1 MVAKGTRDRRSSLAK
16 VTTTPTTTRRTQVS
30 STSQD
35 KKKTAKPIGICGF
48 CLGDNEK
55 NANGVPEEMIHC
67 AECGNSG
74 HPSCLQYSE
83 KLVKKIRTI
92 HWQCID
98 CKRCIICNKSDDSLL
113 FCDFCDSGIHPQCCN
128 PPLNNIPKGDFACHA
143 CHDEIMSSPNKN
155 LSSSST
161 RSRRSNISNDENT
174 SKIISYPVAQV
185 IDNMSN
191 FFIPNKS
198 NHNDIRQQSV
208 QKAMKY
214 LRENKTL
221 KSSNRKLLKRLHS
234 SSSSNIIKENDQLLT
249 KTNLISSKSQRIRKK
264 LLQDDD
270 LCSNLQT
277 STPLLTRQL
286 SNKKSLTIEPLTFQ
300 TIYPIEELN
309 KTPSLRSTNKRK
321 HSTNSLSPISIR
333 SSIVRKRT
341 KTESSI
347 KKQHSKNNSNKQNE
361 SLTED
366 DQSGDEKT
374 IQSIVVRRKLNLD
387 LSKYKNPPAFI
398 KDILPDNILENDIY
412 LFLESRK
419 DSTKLITDCSDKFNQ
434 SNESMEDDVTKTRW
448 PPYIVFGPDLIKTWY
463 SSSYPQEYARVPC
476 LYICEFCLKYMK
488 CEQVYD
494 RHRKKCT
501 AFYPPAN
508 EIYHKDDLSVFEV
521 DGNINRFYCQNLC
534 LLAKLFLDHKTLY
547 YDVEPFLFYVL
558 TKNDAN
564 GCHFIGYFSKEKHC
578 PQKYN
583 LSCITVLP
591 NCQRRG
597 YGRFLIELSYLLSQK
612 EGQVGTPERPLST
625 LGAQTYESY
634 WKIKIVEQLLICY
647 NENKKKCL
655 LKMIMSE
662 TGMAI
667 DDIIETLQNLGVLT
681 MKSNGK
687 PVITADVTQLE
698 TILKNDKIKH
708 AHWVSIDSEYL
719 RFTPVLTPLLLI
731 NEEKAVEKEVKEIQ
745 IVFKQIGRDA
755 AEAALL
761 EAESNDGLNSTETVR
776 YIRRRKNGHKRRSI
790 IVKRRTPIN
799 NKSNKNESIITNDDS
814 CTIDTIINDI
824 DEHSQEYKPRRQF
837 SIINETTKEQEQEQE
852 QEREPEQ
859 EQKQEQKQEQEQEQK
874 QEEDK
879 SIPLIP
885 SPKLILKHPT
895 LKQLK
900 LDQFLKLIQP
910 EGNLSTN
917 EEPKTNHT
925 SHSNLENKNENNEEI
940 HLHSRRI
947 TRNTRLNS
955 TSKLDNDLVIVSNE
969 NSSET
974 LNKPDLNHQDSLT
987 IQINEGDLS
996 LATSNDS
1003 STTTSTLNSSSTFNM
1018 DRPLSLKKRGLTSSD
1033 IQALIDSTVSPSKN
1047 KTDQSILTCE
1057 TNLTTKKQP
1066 ETLSLLSDILAS
1078 PLLQSLNG
1086 TDDERKIEHIESQLK
1101 TSTASIVNNNQ
1112 EKEKIEQDLSRKNLF
1127 ETTIQSIEPIDDEQ
1141 PPSLTSP
1148 TSMIISQSNHY
1159 NYSTRPKQQINN
1171 FNPSTNMTY
1180 NFSDTSYPY
1189 TTYPQVPSYD
1199 MQSYYYPSTIPMDYT
1214 PYYPTSSTSVYPPSG
1229 SIYGNTSEQQS
1240 YYSSNN
1246 VNTIS
1251 YSGNGA
1257 TPYTYPTPQPS
1268 STVPTTQRH

>member
-1 MVAKGTRDRRSSLAK
+1 MVAKGTRDRRSSSSTK
-16 VTTTPTTTRRTQVS
+16 VTTTSTTTRQTRLS
-30 STSQD
+30 SASHD
-35 KKKTAKPIGICGF
+35 KKKTVKPIGICGF

-98 CKRCIICNKSDDSLL
+98 CKRCIVCNKSDDSLL
-113 FCDFCDSGIHPQCCN
+113 FCDFCDSGIHPKCCN
-128 PPLNNIPKGDFACHA
+128 PPLNSIPKGDFACHV
-143 CHDEIMSSPNKN
+143 CHNEIMSSPNKN
-155 LSSSST
+155 LSSLSSSST
-161 RSRRSNISNDENT
+161 RSRRSNISNDNNT
-174 SKIISYPVAQV
+174 SEIVSRPVAQLM
-185 IDNMSN
+185 DGMSN
-191 FFIPNKS
+191 YFLPNKP
-198 NHNDIRQQSV
+198 NHNNIRQHCV

-234 SSSSNIIKENDQLLT
+234 SKIIKENNQLLT
-249 KTNLISSKSQRIRKK
+249 KTILNSSKTQRIRKK
-264 LLQDDD
+264 LLQDD
-270 LCSNLQT
+270 LCSNPQT

-286 SNKKSLTIEPLTFQ
+286 SNKKSLTNESLTLQ
-300 TIYPIEELN
+300 SIHRNEELN

-321 HSTNSLSPISIR
+321 HSTNSLSPIAMI
-333 SSIVRKRT
+333 SSVVKKRT
-341 KTESSI
+341 KNESPV
-347 KKQHSKNNSNKQNE
+347 KKPNFKINSNKRKE

-366 DQSGDEKT
+366 DQSDNEKQ
-374 IQSIVVRRKLNLD
+374 IQSTGAKRKLNLD

-398 KDILPDNILENDIY
+398 KDTLPDNILENDVY

-419 DSTKLITDCSDKFNQ
+419 DSTKLITDCSDKFNN
-434 SNESMEDDVTKTRW
+434 SSESIEDDATNTRW
-448 PPYIVFGPDLIKTWY
+448 PPYIVFGSDLIKTWY
-463 SSSYPQEYARVPC
+463 SSSYPQEYARVPR

-501 AFYPPAN
+501 AFHPPAN

-521 DGNINRFYCQNLC
+521 DGNINRIYCQNLC

-558 TKNDAN
+558 TKNDSN

-625 LGAQTYESY
+625 LGAQTYESH
-634 WKIKIVEQLLICY
+634 WKIKIIEQLLIYY
-647 NENKKKCL
+647 NENKQKCL
-655 LKMIMSE
+655 LKTIMSE

-687 PVITADVTQLE
+687 PVITANVTQLE

-719 RFTPVLTPLLLI
+719 RFTPVLTPLLLT

-745 IVFKQIGRDA
+745 IVFKQMGRDA
-755 AEAALL
+755 EAAFL
-761 EAESNDGLNSTETVR
+761 EAELNDGSNPTETIR
-776 YIRRRKNGHKRRSI
+776 YIRRRKNGQKRRSI
-790 IVKRRTPIN
+790 IVKRRTPNN

-814 CTIDTIINDI
+814 CTVDAIVNDI

-837 SIINETTKEQEQEQE
+837 SIIHETIK
-852 QEREPEQ
+852 
-859 EQKQEQKQEQEQEQK
+859 EQEQEQK
-874 QEEDK
+874 QEKEEEEDK
-879 SIPLIP
+879 FIPQVP
-885 SPKLILKHPT
+885 SPKLTLKQPT
-895 LKQLK
+895 LKQLN
-900 LDQFLKLIQP
+900 LDQFLKVIQP
-910 EGNLSTN
+910 EENLSSN
-917 EEPKTNHT
+917 EESKTNHT
-925 SHSNLENKNENNEEI
+925 SHSNSEIKNENSEEI
-940 HLHSRRI
+940 HLQSRRI
-947 TRNTRLNS
+947 NRNTRLNS
-955 TSKLDNDLVIVSNE
+955 ASIIDKDLVIVSNE
-969 NSSET
+969 NASET
-974 LNKPDLNHQDSLT
+974 LDKPDLNHQDSLT
-987 IQINEGDLS
+987 RQISEDDLS
-996 LATSNDS
+996 ISSSNDS
-1003 STTTSTLNSSSTFNM
+1003 LTTTNTLNSSSTFNM
-1018 DRPLSLKKRGLTSSD
+1018 DRPLTLKKLGLTSSD

-1047 KTDQSILTCE
+1047 KTDQSISTCE
-1057 TNLTTKKQP
+1057 TSITTKKP
-1066 ETLSLLSDILAS
+1066 SETLSSLSDILAS
-1078 PLLQSLNG
+1078 PLIQSLNDN
-1086 TDDERKIEHIESQLK
+1086 DDERKIAHIESQLK
-1101 TSTASIVNNNQ
+1101 TSTASIVNNDQ
-1112 EKEKIEQDLSRKNLF
+1112 EMEQTEEEQQILSNDSL
-1127 ETTIQSIEPIDDEQ
+1127 ETTIKPIESTDDEQ

-1159 NYSTRPKQQINN
+1159 NYSIRPKQQQQQQIHN

-1180 NFSDTSYPY
+1180 NYANTSYPY

-1214 PYYPTSSTSVYPPSG
+1214 PYYPTSSTSVYPPSE

-1240 YYSSNN
+1240 YYSSND

-1251 YSGNGA
+1251 YSGNGT
-1257 TPYTYPTPQPS
+1257 TPYIYPTPQPP